1 MEGRSILVMPWGA
14 DPIWET
20 LGCDTSLYDR
30 IVSSAERRISEG
42 LLASTIL

>member
-30 IVSSAERRISEG
+30 IVSSAGRPMSAG
-42 LLASTIL
+42 LMASTIL